1 MGATHR
7 LKLTLFDVLV
17 VRKGNEQLA
26 EKLEFNDADEVG
38 ETRPGVTASSS
49 LTLISMMSLMLLMLP
64 ASGLT
69 CLRLN
74 FSLNSFWLPSG
85 G

>member
-7 LKLTLFDVLV
+7 LKLTPFDLLD

-26 EKLEFNDADEVG
+26 EKLECNDADEAG
-38 ETRPGVTASSS
+38 ETRPGMTASSS
-49 LTLISMMSLMLLMLP
+49 STLISMMSLMLP

-74 FSLNSFWLPSG
+74 FSLNSFWPPSG

>member
-7 LKLTLFDVLV
+7 LNLTPFDVLV
-17 VRKGNEQLA
+17 VRKGSEQLA
-26 EKLEFNDADEVG
+26 ENLEFNDADEVG
-38 ETRPGVTASSS
+38 ETRPGMTASSS
-49 LTLISMMSLMLLMLP
+49 LTLISKMSLMLP

-74 FSLNSFWLPSG
+74 FSLNSFWSLSG